1 MEFQIVISFISELL
15 ASQFEELIVISS
27 PRNVEDWK
35 QINSG
40 IEAQVL
46 VHGLYA
52 LKVPSLGGFTDVMKD
67 LALKTE
73 DIKILTVSNYN
84 EVQMKV
90 SLWTQDSYSEGM
102 VKIKL
107 HSLLK
112 AIPGVKIKFDYTL
125 PTVGKDPKN
134 DLPNFVA
141 LDVSVPY
148 LLDVIKSINSIH
160 ADGVTLDQIYD
171 FWA

>member
-67 LALKTE
+67 LALKTD
-73 DIKILTVSNYN
+73 DIKILTVSNHN

-90 SLWTQDSYSEGM
+90 SLWTQDSYSEGL
-102 VKIKL
+102 VKIK
-107 HSLLK
+107 LK

-148 LLDVIKSINSIH
+148 LLDVIKSINSIY